1 LSLFHGIY
9 FITNIFSIT
18 LIPTLDVLI
27 GISNVND
34 NLQMPC
40 EPKLE
45 HLFVG
50 YGSRILVTQ
59 SISIW
64 QASKAAS
71 VLEQGKALSQ
81 AGNVHQLVPQVL
93 LETV

>member
-1 LSLFHGIY
+1 MSLFHGIY
-9 FITNIFSIT
+9 FITDIFSIT
-18 LIPTLDVLI
+18 LIPALDVLI
-27 GISNVND
+27 GIAKVND
-34 NLQMPC
+34 ILKMPC

-50 YGSRILVTQ
+50 YGSWRLVTQ
-59 SISIW
+59 NISVR

-71 VLEQGKALSQ
+71 VRERGKALSQ